1 MNRPTPK
8 QVQALYHLE
17 CFTGVH
23 GRVPSLRELAALLGV
38 RMGTAQ
44 RRLHWA
50 EKKGLVRGRELT
62 DAGRAAVALG
72 LDRSQAPCA

>member
-17 CFTGVH
+17 CFTGVY
-23 GRVPSLRELAALLGV
+23 GRVPTFRELAALLGV
-38 RMGTAQ
+38 RLSAAQ
-44 RRLHWA
+44 RRLFYA
-50 EKKGLVRGRELT
+50 EKKGLVQGRTLT

-72 LDRSQAPCA
+72 VDR

>member
-17 CFTGVH
+17 CFTGVY
-23 GRVPSLRELAALLGV
+23 GRPPYDRELAALLGV
-38 RMGTAQ
+38 RLSAAQ
-44 RRLHWA
+44 RRLFYA

-72 LDRSQAPCA
+72 LDR